1 MSAYIIRGIYFANYH
16 YPLSTSWATGSRR
29 DLCNVQVAQYVK
41 DVQYLELQKTT
52 LLSCYCHHDDWAS
65 FMHMLDDYIDVKLR
79 HIFLM

>member
-1 MSAYIIRGIYFANYH
+1 MESSKQSRSYCIIQYLKDVMSAYIIRGIYFANYH

-52 LLSCYCHHDDWAS
+52 LLSCYCHHDD
-65 FMHMLDDYIDVKLR
+65 
-79 HIFLM
+79 